1 MTILEPERKCGRVL
15 HQESDELSQKAGNP
29 VESFKHSAVR
39 EDMTP
44 GLRRVTTLTLV
55 SVMAWNI
62 KPSIVLAYRGMI
74 ENGSGEPRT
83 EYIVLV
89 DIT

>member
-1 MTILEPERKCGRVL
+1 MEPERKCGRVL
-15 HQESDELSQKAGNP
+15 HQESDELSQKVGNP
-29 VESFKHSAVR
+29 IERFKHSAVR

-44 GLRRVTTLTLV
+44 GLRRVTALTFV
-55 SVMAWNI
+55 SVVAWNI

-74 ENGSGEPRT
+74 ENGSGKPPT

>member
-1 MTILEPERKCGRVL
+1 MEPERKCGRVL
-15 HQESDELSQKAGNP
+15 HQESDELSQEARNP
-29 VESFKHSAVR
+29 IESFKHSAVR

-44 GLRRVTTLTLV
+44 GLRRVTALAFV

-74 ENGSGEPRT
+74 ENGSGKT
-83 EYIVLV
+83 SAEYVVLV

>member
-1 MTILEPERKCGRVL
+1 MEPERKCGRVL

-29 VESFKHSAVR
+29 IEGVKHSAVR
-39 EDMTP
+39 EDVMP
-44 GLRRVTTLTLV
+44 GLRRVTTLTFM

-74 ENGSGEPRT
+74 ENCSGKASA
-83 EYIVLV
+83 EYVVLV

>member
-1 MTILEPERKCGRVL
+1 MEPERKGGRVL
-15 HQESDELSQKAGNP
+15 HQESDELTQEARNP
-29 VESFKHSAVR
+29 IESFEHSAVR

-44 GLRRVTTLTLV
+44 GLRRVTTLTFV

-62 KPSIVLAYRGMI
+62 KPSIVLTYRGMI
-74 ENGSGEPRT
+74 ENSSGEPRA
-83 EYIVLV
+83 EYVVLI

>member
-1 MTILEPERKCGRVL
+1 MEPETKGGRVL

-39 EDMTP
+39 EDVTP
-44 GLRRVTTLTLV
+44 GLRRVTALTFV

-74 ENGSGEPRT
+74 ENGSGKTST